1 MQRFT
6 PLFIEIEV
14 IEKVWANFY
23 QPWFREGLTLPDP
36 EHKRYLCDS
45 TPAEIIITIE
55 IGLI

>member
-1 MQRFT
+1 MNIVKNKFLLACAT
-6 PLFIEIEV
+6 
-14 IEKVWANFY
+14 K
-23 QPWFREGLTLPDP
+23 GLTMPDP